1 MDKKMIT
8 TIIAVFFAIVVGVIG
23 VTYAVAPSNDSVAYD
38 DSDDYDDDDYYE
50 DDEDDYYDD
59 DYDDDYDYDEDDDYD
74 YSNSGNS
81 GYSSNTSGSS
91 ITHYCQASGC
101 YKEGTKTVT
110 GISGSTEYY
119 CQEHYNEMQNTINS
133 IEQDVGNGTASRH
146 TCEECSREGTH
157 TLNGISGRT
166 EYYCTEHY
174 NQIMDMLE
182 EMSGD

>member
-101 YKEGTKTVT
+101 YKEGTKTVNQLCIYALEFLKLFEVSIPNILT
-110 GISGSTEYY
+110 SVALP
-119 CQEHYNEMQNTINS
+119 NS
-133 IEQDVGNGTASRH
+133 ATNS
-146 TCEECSREGTH
+146 S
-157 TLNGISGRT
+157 
-166 EYYCTEHY
+166 
-174 NQIMDMLE
+174 LE
-182 EMSGD
+182 

>member
-133 IEQDVGNGTASRH
+133 MEQDVGNGTASRH

>member
-74 YSNSGNS
+74 YSNSG
-81 GYSSNTSGSS
+81 YSSNTSGSS

-133 IEQDVGNGTASRH
+133 MEQDVGNGTASRH

>member
-38 DSDDYDDDDYYE
+38 DSDDYDDDDYY
-50 DDEDDYYDD
+50 DD
-59 DYDDDYDYDEDDDYD
+59 DYDDDYDYSD
-74 YSNSGNS
+74 SGNS
-81 GYSSNTSGSS
+81 SYSSNTSGSS

-101 YKEGTKTVT
+101 YKEGTKAVT
-110 GISGSTEYY
+110 GISGDTEYY
-119 CQEHYNEMQNTINS
+119 CQDHYNEMQNTINS
-133 IEQDVGNGTASRH
+133 MEQDVGNGSTSRH

-166 EYYCTEHY
+166 EYYALSIY

-182 EMSGD
+182 EMSNN

>member
-91 ITHYCQASGC
+91 ITHYWQARGC

-133 IEQDVGNGTASRH
+133 MEQDVGNGTASRH

>member
-1 MDKKMIT
+1 MDKKMIA
-8 TIIAVFFAIVVGVIG
+8 TIIAVFFAIVAGVIG
-23 VTYAVAPSNDSVAYD
+23 ITYAVAPSNDSVAYD

-50 DDEDDYYDD
+50 DEEDYDYDNDYDY
-59 DYDDDYDYDEDDDYD
+59 DYDDDEDYDSSDS
-74 YSNSGNS
+74 SNSS
-81 GYSSNTSGSS
+81 YSSNTSGSL

-101 YKEGTKTVT
+101 YKEGTKAVT
-110 GISGSTEYY
+110 GISGATEYY
-119 CQEHYNEMQNTINS
+119 CQDHYNEMQNTINS
-133 IEQDVGNGTASRH
+133 MEQDVGNGSASRH

>member
-23 VTYAVAPSNDSVAYD
+23 VTYAVVPSNDSVAYD
-38 DSDDYDDDDYYE
+38 DSDDYDDYE
-50 DDEDDYYDD
+50 D

-74 YSNSGNS
+74 YSNSSNS
-81 GYSSNTSGSS
+81 SYSSNTSGSS

-101 YKEGTKTVT
+101 YKEGTKAVT
-110 GISGSTEYY
+110 GISGDTEYY
-119 CQEHYNEMQNTINS
+119 CQDHYNEMQNTINS
-133 IEQDVGNGTASRH
+133 MEQDVGNGSASRH

>member
-38 DSDDYDDDDYYE
+38 DSDD
-50 DDEDDYYDD
+50 DD

-74 YSNSGNS
+74 YSDSGNS
-81 GYSSNTSGSS
+81 SYSSNTSGSS

-101 YKEGTKTVT
+101 YKEGTKAVT
-110 GISGSTEYY
+110 GISGDTEYY
-119 CQEHYNEMQNTINS
+119 CQDHYNEMQNTINS
-133 IEQDVGNGTASRH
+133 MEQDVGNGSTSRH

-157 TLNGISGRT
+157 KR
-166 EYYCTEHY
+166 YK
-174 NQIMDMLE
+174 
-182 EMSGD
+182 

>member
-1 MDKKMIT
+1 MIT

-101 YKEGTKTVT
+101 YKEGTETVT

-133 IEQDVGNGTASRH
+133 MEQDVGNGTASRH

>member
-38 DSDDYDDDDYYE
+38 DSDDYDDYYE
-50 DDEDDYYDD
+50 DDE
-59 DYDDDYDYDEDDDYD
+59 DDDYDYDEDDDYD

-119 CQEHYNEMQNTINS
+119 CQDHYNEMQNTINS
-133 IEQDVGNGTASRH
+133 MEQDVGNGSASRH

-182 EMSGD
+182 EMSGN